1 MSAQIA
7 IKLMKSISGRLPL
20 HKRVAAA
27 LGLKRIRQVVIKPD
41 TPVIRG
47 MVRKIYYLVEVKTV

>member
-1 MSAQIA
+1 MSDQIS
-7 IKLMKSISGRLPL
+7 IQLVKSISGRLPL

-47 MVRKIYYLVEVKTV
+47 MVRKIYYLVEVKKV